1 MKTQSPE
8 LRLASL
14 ADADQIARMSSDLIE
29 VGLGWSWTVQRVT
42 RAIQCPD
49 TTVLTAKA
57 GLTVQGFAIMRFG
70 QDEAHLN
77 LLAVAPNDRRRG
89 LGRHLMQWLEESC
102 RVAGSFVIY
111 LEVRA
116 TNHVARCFYQR
127 LGYREIAWVPR
138 YYQGVETAIR
148 MARDLT
154 VD

>member
-8 LRLASL
+8 LRLARL
-14 ADADQIARMSSDLIE
+14 ADAEQIACMSREFIE

-49 TTVLTAKA
+49 TTVLAAKA
-57 GLTVQGFAIMRFG
+57 GPTVQGFAIMRFG

-77 LLAVAPNDRRRG
+77 LLAVAPNDRRRK

-116 TNHVARCFYQR
+116 TNHGARCFYQR
-127 LGYREIAWVPR
+127 LGYREIACVPR

-154 VD
+154 VE

>member
-1 MKTQSPE
+1 MV
-8 LRLASL
+8 LDRAASDARNPMPRYHR
-14 ADADQIARMSSDLIE
+14 AD
-29 VGLGWSWTVQRVT
+29 G
-42 RAIQCPD
+42 
-49 TTVLTAKA
+49 KA
-57 GLTVQGFAIMRFG
+57 GLTVLGFA
-70 QDEAHLN
+70 EAHLN

-89 LGRHLMQWLEESC
+89 VGRHLMQWLEESC

>member
-49 TTVLTAKA
+49 AAVLTAKA

-77 LLAVAPNDRRRG
+77 LLAVAPNYRRRG
-89 LGRHLMQWLEESC
+89 VGRHLMQWLEESC

-111 LEVRA
+111 LEVRT
-116 TNHVARCFYQR
+116 TNHGARCFYQR
-127 LGYREIAWVPR
+127 VGYREIACVPR
-138 YYQGVETAIR
+138 YYQGVESAIR
-148 MARDLT
+148 MARDLSAE
-154 VD
+154 